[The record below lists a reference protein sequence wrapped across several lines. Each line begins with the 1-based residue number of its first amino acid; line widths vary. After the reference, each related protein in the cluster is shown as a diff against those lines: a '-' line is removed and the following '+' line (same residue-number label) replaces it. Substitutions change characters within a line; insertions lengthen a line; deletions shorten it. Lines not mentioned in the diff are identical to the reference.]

1 MFVFIPKRPGTR
13 RAVKVDA
20 KNKGI
25 SRDILAEAGTGHDTV
40 VMGRRGLPGIKEF
53 IMGSVPQKVLHS
65 VKDGS
70 IGIVSGRVG
79 FGVLCIFEEV
89 F

>member
-1 MFVFIPKRPGTR
+1 VFVFIPKRSGKR
-13 RAVKVDA
+13 RAVKVQA
-20 KNKGI
+20 KDIGI
-25 SRDILAEAGTGHDTV
+25 ARDILAETGTGHDTV

-70 IGIVSGRVG
+70 IGIVSGGVG

>member
-1 MFVFIPKRPGTR
+1 
-13 RAVKVDA
+13 
-20 KNKGI
+20 
-25 SRDILAEAGTGHDTV
+25 
-40 VMGRRGLPGIKEF
+40 MGRRGLPGIKGF

-65 VKDGS
+65 VKVVS